1 MLLSLSI
8 PRTRSG
14 RITNAKPLVLTATLL
29 AALFLLPTFS
39 ARAQMPAEKPK
50 AYVSDFAGVIS
61 PAARERLESLSTEL
75 DQKAHAQ
82 LAVVTV
88 NSLEGRPVEDFTIDL
103 ATKWGIGTKAKKA
116 GDQAA
121 DRGVLL
127 FLAVQDRRDRIEVG
141 YGLEP
146 IIPDGRAG
154 GILRSMT
161 PYLRNG
167 DYDSAMLLGAGSIA
181 SIIAQD
187 AGVSL
192 SGALPVPGR
201 QSESDGSPISLAKI
215 IIILLF
221 LGPFILFSLLR
232 GSRGF
237 WFGGPYIGGG
247 GGGGWSSGGGG
258 GGFGGFGGGS
268 FGGGGASGS
277 W

>member
-1 MLLSLSI
+1 LLVNSLNKSW
-8 PRTRSG
+8 R
-14 RITNAKPLVLTATLL
+14 LVLRNFLL
-29 AALFLLPTFS
+29 GGLFLFAGLP
-39 ARAQMPAEKPK
+39 AHAQMPKEKPTG
-50 AYVSDFAGVIS
+50 YVSDFAGVLS
-61 PAARERLESLSTEL
+61 PAVREQLENLSTEL

-88 NSLEGRPVEDFTIDL
+88 KSLEDRPIEDFAIDL

-116 GDQAA
+116 GDATA

-127 FLAVQDRRDRIEVG
+127 LLAVGNRRDRIEVG

-146 IIPDGRAG
+146 IIPDGKAG

-167 DYDSAMLLGAGSIA
+167 DYDSALALGASSIA

-187 AGVSL
+187 ANVALDANGPRVAPN
-192 SGALPVPGR
+192 SGGEDEGR
-201 QSESDGSPISLAKI
+201 QQISLFKI
-215 IIILLF
+215 IVILIVLLPFLF
-221 LGPFILFSLLR
+221 FSRR
-232 GSRGF
+232 GGF
-237 WFGGPYIGGG
+237 WTGGG
-247 GGGGWSSGGGG
+247 GFSGGG

-268 FGGGGASGS
+268 FGGGGSSGS